1 VKIFRRKLAVISTW
15 SIASALI
22 VLGSAHGSE
31 WDSNIHAGAAKV
43 VITPGTTDEGA
54 PEYADHTPVF
64 MAGFDVG
71 RAATG
76 VHDDLFARAA
86 VLDIDGTRVAIV
98 TVDLVGYSVEEVQD
112 IRYLLPEH
120 LGIDRLIVAST
131 HNHEGPDT
139 IGLWGWVDDQW
150 PFLHSGINDLYLL
163 TLKRKIIE
171 AVELAVA
178 DLRFAGLRAVST
190 MTDDLELIRD
200 SREPEIIDQKL
211 TLLQAVALGGD
222 GEVIASV
229 ANWSNHPEVLWDEN
243 TLLTADYPGYLCT
256 RLEDE
261 WGGTALFISGAL
273 GGLLTPVVTAHT
285 FDEAERVG
293 ALVADRAS
301 EAMSAASPPLVL
313 RTEITIR
320 ANDTVDIFL
329 MNPMFRTVNELWRRS
344 FRTLYNCGP
353 FEWFCRDIRTEVN
366 LISIDG
372 VIQFVTVPGEI
383 VPELSYEILRELE
396 APHQIL
402 VGLGC
407 DELGYILPVYRY
419 QCNGED
425 PRLCW
430 PTTERD
436 FEYPD
441 SFFDPGDHY
450 EETMSVGPSA
460 APVIM
465 GAIFDL
471 IAAEETGK

>member
-1 VKIFRRKLAVISTW
+1 MKIFSRRLVVVGTLW
-15 SIASALI
+15 IASALI
-22 VLGSAHGSE
+22 VSGVAQGSE
-31 WDSNIHAGAAKV
+31 WDSNIRAGAAKV
-43 VITPGTTDEGA
+43 IITPGTTAEGA
-54 PEYADHTPVF
+54 PEYEDHTPVF

-86 VLDIDGTRVAIV
+86 VLDIGGTRVALV
-98 TVDLVGYSVEEVQD
+98 TLDLVGYMVEEVQD
-112 IRYLLPEH
+112 IRYLLPKE
-120 LGIDRLIVAST
+120 LQIDRLIVAST

-150 PFLHSGINDLYLL
+150 PFLHAGTNDLYLL

-178 DLRFAGLRAVST
+178 DLRFAGLRAATT
-190 MTDDLELIRD
+190 MTDDLDLIRD

-211 TLLQAVALGGD
+211 TILQAVALGED
-222 GEVIASV
+222 GEVITSLV
-229 ANWSNHPEVLWDEN
+229 NWSNHPEVLWDEN

-256 RLEDE
+256 RLEE
-261 WGGTALFISGAL
+261 QWGGTSLFISGAL
-273 GGLLTPVVTAHT
+273 GGLLTPIVTAHT
-285 FDEAERVG
+285 FEEAERVG
-293 ALVADRAS
+293 TLVADRAT
-301 EAMSAASPPLVL
+301 EAINAASPQLL
-313 RTEITIR
+313 LNTTLTIR
-320 ANDTVDIFL
+320 SNDAVDIFL

-366 LISIDG
+366 LLSIDG
-372 VIQFVTVPGEI
+372 LIQFVSVPGEI
-383 VPELSYEILRELE
+383 VPELSYDILKELD

-402 VGLGC
+402 IGLGC

-425 PRLCW
+425 PRICW

-450 EETMSVGPSA
+450 EETMSVGPGA

-471 IAAEETGK
+471 IAAEQAGK